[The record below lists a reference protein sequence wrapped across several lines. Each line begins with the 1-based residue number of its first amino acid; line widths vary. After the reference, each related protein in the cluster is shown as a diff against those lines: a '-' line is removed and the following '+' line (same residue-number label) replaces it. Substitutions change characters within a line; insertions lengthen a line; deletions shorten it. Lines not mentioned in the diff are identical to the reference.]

1 MYRIGSLLSIR
12 PTSNPPSS
20 PLLSSSAGLMY
31 KSASCCRYSKW
42 LPLAC
47 FSSARWSSSRPS
59 RSVMTVS
66 SLPCIPRVA
75 LNQSLIS
82 LSLSVTC
89 SIVAPLVSID
99 HRPVE
104 VTGIFRRPAY
114 GLGVLFPANLRD
126 NDTVTGF
133 RHPPS
138 QVRDLAYR
146 LRQLIGNVKVTQPT
160 YLFLDLFADLV
171 YGHSFSLS
179 TAASPGAS
187 LILPPRYR
195 SVVTTDSWPRVN
207 CICSIGAPLSLSRWA
222 RVRRRSCGA
231 QRRPSTCSEYFLTIA
246 QTW

>member
-1 MYRIGSLLSIR
+1 
-12 PTSNPPSS
+12 
-20 PLLSSSAGLMY
+20 
-31 KSASCCRYSKW
+31 
-42 LPLAC
+42 
-47 FSSARWSSSRPS
+47 
-59 RSVMTVS
+59 MTVS

-75 LNQSLIS
+75 RNQSLIS

-89 SIVAPLVSID
+89 SILFSFSID
-99 HRPVE
+99 HRPVK

-133 RHPPS
+133 RHSPS

-179 TAASPGAS
+179 TAASPGLS

-222 RVRRRSCGA
+222 SVRRRSCGA
-231 QRRPSTCSEYFLTIA
+231 QRRPRTCSENSRTIVQVWWSPSPPSSRSGFRGIAASFDESLQAFLDLGDPFAGVFGIVKLL
-246 QTW
+246 QRR